1 MFLLCLLFQ
10 NNRKTAKNK
19 DFNRVEQNMREQEIE
34 AYMRKELTGAGCLFL
49 KWVSPGNAGVPDRIA
64 ILPGG
69 EVVFLELKTDD
80 GRPTPVQQ
88 WWQREIRK
96 RGCIVRVVR
105 GMEEAESMVRVL
117 RSMIPRAPED
127 ATALADPWRDEK

>member
-1 MFLLCLLFQ
+1 M
-10 NNRKTAKNK
+10 NK
-19 DFNRVEQNMREQEIE
+19 IEQEIE
-34 AYMRKELTGAGCLFL
+34 QYMRKKLTAAGCLFL

-69 EVVFLELKTDD
+69 EVVFLELKADD

-88 WWQREIRK
+88 WWHREIRK

-105 GMEEAESMVRVL
+105 GMGEAEHMVRIL
-117 RSMIPRAPED
+117 LSMIPVSPEE
-127 ATALADPWRDEK
+127 AAAIADPWTDEK